1 MRLTAIL
8 VLYLALA
15 ACASRSPDSLV
26 AACDRA
32 GDDLYDFVHSVRICT
47 DAISSGVLTP
57 SQEAQVL
64 ADRGRYNLAFNSL
77 NDAIADCDRA
87 IELKPD
93 LAEAYFTRG
102 LSYFYLGKYDEALD
116 SYDQALKIDPRM
128 VNAYNSRGHTHFTR
142 REWDL
147 AVPEYKRA
155 IEVDPNYAPAHQN
168 LATTYVELGQYQ
180 LAIEEYDR
188 ALALEPENDF
198 TRAQRAL
205 ARARAGELDGALQD
219 ASEALEHADDLNL
232 GRIGGHKATKYISY
246 LARGTAHLRKEDYAV
261 AVASF
266 GDAIKI
272 NPKGAQAYYLRA
284 GAYRLAGDT
293 RKAEEDYKAALE
305 LDSEIEAKMKGW
317 FERMS

>member
-1 MRLTAIL
+1 
-8 VLYLALA
+8 
-15 ACASRSPDSLV
+15 V
-26 AACDRA
+26 A
-32 GDDLYDFVHSVRICT
+32 G
-47 DAISSGVLTP
+47 
-57 SQEAQVL
+57 
-64 ADRGRYNLAFNSL
+64 
-77 NDAIADCDRA
+77 DRA

-116 SYDQALKIDPRM
+116 NYDQALKIDPKM
-128 VNAYNSRGHTHFTR
+128 VPVYNSRGHTHFTR

-155 IEVDPNYAPAHQN
+155 IEIDPNYAPAHQN

-198 TRAQRAL
+198 ARAHRAL
-205 ARARAGELDGALQD
+205 ARARAGEVDGALQD
-219 ASEALEHADDLNL
+219 ANEALQHADDVNL
-232 GRIGGHKATKYISY
+232 GRIGGFKATKYISY
-246 LARGTAHLRKEDYAV
+246 VARGTAHLRKEDYAA

-293 RKAEEDYKAALE
+293 RKADEDYKVALE
-305 LDSEIEAKMKGW
+305 LDPEIETKMKPWLQG
-317 FERMS
+317 SS

>member
-1 MRLTAIL
+1 MRLAAIL

-15 ACASRSPDSLV
+15 GCASRSPDSLV

-32 GDDLYDFVHSVRICT
+32 ADDLSNLVHSVRICT

-64 ADRGRYNLAFNSL
+64 ADRGRYNLGFNKL

-87 IELKPD
+87 IALKPD

-147 AVPEYKRA
+147 ALPEYKRA
-155 IEVDPNYAPAHQN
+155 IEIDPNYAPAHQN
-168 LATTYVELGQYQ
+168 LATTYVEMGQYQ

-198 TRAQRAL
+198 ARAQRAL

-219 ASEALEHADDLNL
+219 ANEALEHTDDVNL
-232 GRIGGHKATKYISY
+232 GRIVGAKATRYTSY
-246 LARGTAHLRKEDYAV
+246 LARGTAYLKKKDYAA

-272 NPKGAQAYYLRA
+272 NPKGAHAYYLRA

-293 RKAEEDYKAALE
+293 RKADENHKVALE
-305 LDSEIEAKMKGW
+305 LDPEIETKIPW
-317 FERMS
+317 LERSS